1 MEKVCPHASENCPS
15 LAGGVAESMEDIIYV
30 SDPETYEVLWLN
42 SIGQCKLGIED
53 FRGKK
58 CYALF
63 QGLSSPCPFCPIGR
77 LSFDSFYVWEHT
89 NPIVERYFLVKDKLV
104 PWQGRPVHL
113 EIAVDITEQ
122 AERRKKVQRKFE
134 IERTVVECV
143 RTLMQEEDFFS
154 AIDKVLALVG
164 AQYEADRAYI
174 FESDGN
180 PAEATTI
187 TNTHEWCAPGVE
199 AQQSSLQHIAFEIV
213 RPWFDLFEASR
224 EVVIEDME
232 HIRDDYPELYA
243 LLKRQDI
250 WRLFVV
256 PLHSNGVLG
265 GFIGVDNPRIPEQDF
280 SLLQSLA
287 YFVDIK
293 IAKRRTA
300 EELRRLGLRDALTG
314 MGNRNAYLSACN
326 LLKKR
331 SCSLGVMFID
341 LNNLKCVN
349 DTFGHE
355 RGDEYIR
362 TLSELFL
369 KHFRSRD
376 IFRIGGDEFVFLC
389 ENMPE
394 GLFHAKIRNMLKEGE
409 QRFPGSIAL
418 GAVWSPRSAD
428 VEQMVQEADRR
439 MYAEKQR
446 QKVERGS
453 GMPACFCQEKNFVS
467 GAE

>member
-1 MEKVCPHASENCPS
+1 MEKVFRHEFENCPS
-15 LAGGVAESMEDIIYV
+15 LAGVIAEAMEDIIYV
-30 SDPETYEVLWLN
+30 SDPETYDVLWLN
-42 SIGQCKLGIED
+42 SIGLHKLGIED
-53 FRGKK
+53 FRGTK
-58 CYALF
+58 CHKLF
-63 QGLSSPCPFCPIGR
+63 QGLDTPCPFCPIGR

-89 NPIVERYFLVKDKLV
+89 NPVMERYFLVKDKLV

-113 EIAVDITEQ
+113 EVAVDITEQ

-143 RTLMQEEDFFS
+143 RVLMQEEEFAP

-174 FESDGN
+174 FEADGN
-180 PAEATTI
+180 PADEGTI

-199 AQQSSLQHIAFEIV
+199 PQKNNLQHVPFDVV
-213 RPWFDLFEASR
+213 RSWFDLFKASR
-224 EVVIEDME
+224 EVIIENME
-232 HIRDDYPELYA
+232 DIRDEHPDLYA
-243 LLKRQDI
+243 VLKPQDI

-256 PLHSNGVLG
+256 PLHLNGMLG
-265 GFIGVDNPRIPEQDF
+265 GFIGVDNPRIPMQDL
-280 SLLQSLA
+280 SLLQSVA
-287 YFVDIK
+287 YFVDME
-293 IAKRRTA
+293 IARQRSA
-300 EELRRLGLRDALTG
+300 DELRRLGLRDALTG
-314 MGNRNAYLSACN
+314 MGNRNAYLSTCN

-331 SCSLGVMFID
+331 SCSLGVIFID

-394 GLFHAKIRNMLKEGE
+394 DLFYTKIRNMLEEGE
-409 QRFPGSIAL
+409 RHFPGSIAL
-418 GAVWSPRSAD
+418 GAAWSPQSAD
-428 VEQMVQEADRR
+428 VEQMVQEADLC

-446 QKVERGS
+446 QKAERGS
-453 GMPACFCQEKNFVS
+453 GMPACFCQEKNFIS